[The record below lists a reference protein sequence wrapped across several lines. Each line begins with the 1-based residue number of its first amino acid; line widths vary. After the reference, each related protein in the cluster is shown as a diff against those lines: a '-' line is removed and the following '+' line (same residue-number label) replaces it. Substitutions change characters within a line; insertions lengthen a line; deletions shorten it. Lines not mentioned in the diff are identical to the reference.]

1 MLQLFSGLS
10 YLNRY
15 NRIIVLGY
23 GLSLLRY
30 LVEYTYSDGFQL
42 WQQCALVQSISSTTV
57 LVTIKRLENHCAG
70 IFLEKYALQL
80 QQFGNSSATITTTA
94 CWCYDC
100 YRRGSS
106 LIVACFDCFSYFLC
120 LFVNWDLTM
129 LPCYCFMLVYQAKA
143 PSH

>member
-1 MLQLFSGLS
+1 MSILIQMDFNCDNNVLLFSQL
-10 YLNRY
+10 
-15 NRIIVLGY
+15 VLLQF
-23 GLSLLRY
+23 LSLLR
-30 LVEYTYSDGFQL
+30 G
-42 WQQCALVQSISSTTV
+42 WSS
-57 LVTIKRLENHCAG
+57 HCAG

-120 LFVNWDLTM
+120 LFRQLRPDNATMLLLHASISGQSSFTLTLRVLMLLTM
-129 LPCYCFMLVYQAKA
+129 GWLREYI
-143 PSH
+143 